1 MNAVDLLLHDLNNM
15 FPVSAEFG
23 NDLRPM
29 MIEKFKK
36 DKYVFLKPGKLAD
49 KAWQLLSGHI
59 LAFSTDDNGKEV
71 VAKIYFPRQIVTDL
85 DSFFGNNKPVNL
97 KYTAIGDVHVL
108 EILRKNV
115 LKLDKYDETDKLI
128 QYIMLE
134 EKSTSDTAIKMLRM
148 PVSQRVKTF
157 LELYNVEG
165 LPDQYCASILD
176 ITENK
181 YRENKLQLEKT
192 GAMPVIKNKEPLNT
206 ADDLE
211 HTPYL
216 AHKVKAYLIKNYT
229 RADIGSIK
237 QIAALF
243 NTTDKTLSRLFK
255 KALGIS
261 IPHFIENRRLEKAS
275 ELLAIPGAHVGEVAR
290 AVGYKTI
297 NHFSR
302 VYTRFFGYSPK
313 ETKKYGK

>member
-29 MIEKFKK
+29 MTEKFKK
-36 DKYVFLKPGKLAD
+36 DKHVFLKPGKLAD
-49 KAWQLLSGHI
+49 KAWQLLTGYI
-59 LAFSTDDNGKEV
+59 LAFGTDDNGKEI

-97 KYTAIGDVHVL
+97 KYMAIGDVHVL
-108 EILRKNV
+108 EILKKNV

-128 QYIMLE
+128 QHIMLV
-134 EKSTSDTAIKMLRM
+134 EKSISDSAIKMLRM
-148 PVSQRVKTF
+148 PVPQRVKTF
-157 LELYNVEG
+157 LETYSVEG
-165 LPDQYCASILD
+165 LPYQYCASILD
-176 ITENK
+176 ITEQE
-181 YRENKLQLEKT
+181 YRKNKLLLEKT
-192 GAMPVIKNKEPLNT
+192 GAIPLINKKEPVNT
-206 ADDLE
+206 PDDLDN
-211 HTPYL
+211 TPYL
-216 AHKVKAYLIKNYT
+216 AHKVKAYLIKNFT
-229 RADIGSIK
+229 RNDIGNTK

-255 KALGIS
+255 KALGTS
-261 IPHFIENRRLEKAS
+261 VNGFIENRRMDKAT

-302 VYTRFFGYSPK
+302 VYTRNFGYSPK
-313 ETKKYGK
+313 EGKKS